1 MAAPTTKPTTERT
14 RIDSDLAAS
23 MNPPGMN
30 PPAAPTGEDLRKQ
43 AAAAQAEADRLK
55 AEADTAATEE
65 AKTADVKPEGHAVRV
80 EGGGW
85 AVAKG
90 PIGEKE
96 YRVLGADGGVYEH
109 VSEHPSG
116 DWVYRRYNS

>member
-1 MAAPTTKPTTERT
+1 MAAPTAKPTTGT
-14 RIDSDLAAS
+14 RVDPDAPRGPLVPEVS
-23 MNPPGMN
+23 

-55 AEADTAATEE
+55 AEADAATAKEVE
-65 AKTADVKPEGHAVRV
+65 AADVKPEGHAVRV

>member
-1 MAAPTTKPTTERT
+1 MPTNPTTDKPK
-14 RIDSDLAAS
+14 RIDSDSTLVS
-23 MNPPGMN
+23 
-30 PPAAPTGEDLRKQ
+30 PPASTVEDRRKQ

-55 AEADTAATEE
+55 AEADAAAAEE

-80 EGGGW
+80 ESGGW

-116 DWVYRRYNS
+116 DWVYRRYPS